1 MLKGGAAHEAWQLRV
16 HGEHGVGRH
25 YYYAVPL
32 RLVPVFGYTV
42 YAVLRRNTR
51 CLAQHGKTFDDLF
64 VIFQVVLLIFGVFFL
79 ALSPIWIIVIFASG
93 SYNYMVEEES
103 YMFIIFIVA
112 TAVEILISFFMVMPH
127 LRKKIRFVDKTLKMF
142 EK

>member
-1 MLKGGAAHEAWQLRV
+1 MRRGNFEFMENMGWGGIIIMLFLCALCPFLV
-16 HGEHGVGRH
+16 IPFMLFYGVIH
-25 YYYAVPL
+25 DA
-32 RLVPVFGYTV
+32 
-42 YAVLRRNTR
+42 
-51 CLAQHGKTFDDLF
+51 LAQHGKTFDDLF